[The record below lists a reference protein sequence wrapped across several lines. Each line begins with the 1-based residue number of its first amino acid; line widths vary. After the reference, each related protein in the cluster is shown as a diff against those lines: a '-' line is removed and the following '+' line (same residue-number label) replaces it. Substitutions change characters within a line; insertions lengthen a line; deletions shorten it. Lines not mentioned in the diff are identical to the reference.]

1 MTSRSPLGPRRYN
14 AEMSSE
20 PAPLGPI
27 HALGAIV
34 ETDAWLIDLLEN
46 LAPDEWD
53 RPTIVA
59 GWHVRHIAGHLLDT
73 ALRRLSVVRDGV
85 AVEGPASG
93 APDDV
98 RAFVDRVNAE
108 GVKVYGRL
116 SPAVLVAHMRV
127 AVDALHAHL
136 RQLDPMA
143 PAAFAVSWAGE
154 TTSPNWFDVAR
165 ELTERWHHQQ
175 QIRLA
180 LDRPGIMTPALY
192 RPVLDCFMRVLPHAY
207 RDTAAPPGAVVEMR
221 VDGEAGGAWQLIHA
235 VDRWVLTADAVA
247 APTVRLT
254 VPDAVAWRLFTKG
267 ISADE
272 AARAVTVEGDAPLA
286 APALR
291 AVAIVG

>member
-1 MTSRSPLGPRRYN
+1 MPPQ
-14 AEMSSE
+14 

-34 ETDAWLIDLLEN
+34 ETDAWLIELLEH
-46 LAPDEWD
+46 LSPADWD

-59 GWHVRHIAGHLLDT
+59 GWHVRHVAGHLLDT

-85 AVEGPASG
+85 ATDGPASG
-93 APDDV
+93 AADDV

-108 GVKVYGRL
+108 GVAVYGRF

-127 AVDALHAHL
+127 ADDALHAHL

-154 TTSPNWFDVAR
+154 TTSPNWFDLAR

-207 RDTAAPPGAVVEMR
+207 REVAAPPGAVVEMG
-221 VDGEAGGAWQLIHA
+221 VDGEAGGTWRLIRA
-235 VDRWVLTADAVA
+235 GDRWMLTADTVG
-247 APTVRLT
+247 APTARLT
-254 VPDAVAWRLFTKG
+254 VPDTVAWRLFTKG

-272 AARAVTVEGDAPLA
+272 LARVVTIEGDAALA